1 MLELSV
7 GTFSAIFPL
16 RNMALKGSAQMK
28 HLTTSLITGFR
39 RLPAAF
45 IAIAACV
52 LLSSAGAALA
62 QGQPG
67 TNAGVNCGGPGATVT
82 PGSAS
87 PMGGAASALGSPF
100 NSTKPGKA
108 GTVYANAFNG
118 SPPSAHAPITAT
130 SQYDIACK
138 NVTSQMP

>member
-1 MLELSV
+1 M
-7 GTFSAIFPL
+7 
-16 RNMALKGSAQMK
+16 
-28 HLTTSLITGFR
+28 TTLLITGYQ

-67 TNAGVNCGGPGATVT
+67 TNAGVNCGTPGATST

-87 PMGGAASALGSPF
+87 PIGGAASAKGAPF
-100 NSTKPGKA
+100 NPA
-108 GTVYANAFNG
+108 GIAGGHYANAFNG